1 MWDLTEKKWGWT
13 ENQIGFNSEEVILT
27 SPDPIRGLDEPSRK
41 TIGNQKYR
49 FDGRKEKERYKLC
62 WSARSVIY
70 PELVMKQHHNAEYEP
85 TDLFGVL
92 THAAFTNDFVNN
104 AAETYPLPEDET
116 PHPNTV
122 FYRTGKL
129 SVVEI
134 LDQFNSAM
142 ERIIEVARGKGAL
155 EGKLDLAIDLTDWR
169 YYGDKNDP
177 MVLRVKPKKGTTKAF
192 VLATLYAIVDGE
204 RFTLRAIPVSSLS
217 NKEEIIEE
225 LLDYAE
231 KMVDIGTL
239 YVDREFFT
247 VDCIKAI
254 KKRKVKFLMPAI
266 KNSRVKKEIKE
277 GNPRVVDFEYG
288 VKRKHPVNFNLGIV
302 ENDEG
307 EVKTFATNHDVEK
320 EELEKLFD
328 MYSLRWGIETSYRV
342 KHQFRAKTR
351 TKYYEPRIFLFLF
364 SVCLYN
370 LWVLVNLQAATKFGE
385 NSKIY
390 MTAKTFTDKMVEVLP
405 EP

>member
-1 MWDLTEKKWGWT
+1 MV
-13 ENQIGFNSEEVILT
+13 QA
-27 SPDPIRGLDEPSRK
+27 PARGPCESAQE
-41 TIGNQKYR
+41 TIGDQKYR
-49 FDGRKEKERYKLC
+49 FDGRKERERYKLC

-70 PELVMKQHHNAEYEP
+70 PELVMKQHHNTEYEP

-129 SVVEI
+129 SVEEV

-142 ERIIEVARGKGAL
+142 ECIIKVAMEEGAL
-155 EGKLDLAIDLTDWR
+155 EGELDLAIDLTDWR

-177 MVLRVKPKKGTTKAF
+177 MVLRVKPKDGTTKAF
-192 VLATLYAIVDGE
+192 VLATVYAIVDGE
-204 RFTLRAIPVSSLS
+204 RFTLRAIPVDSLS

-231 KMVDIGTL
+231 RMVDIGTL
-239 YVDREFFT
+239 YVDRGFFT
-247 VDCIKAI
+247 VDCIRVLKQKNI
-254 KKRKVKFLMPAI
+254 KFLMPAT
-266 KNSRVKKEIKE
+266 KNGRVKREMKE
-277 GNPRVVDFEYG
+277 GHPRIVDFEYG
-288 VKRKHPVNFNLGIV
+288 VTRDDPVNFNLGIV
-302 ENDEG
+302 ENDDG
-307 EVKTFATNHDVEK
+307 EVKTFATNHEVE
-320 EELEKLFD
+320 EDELEKLFD
-328 MYSLRWGIETSYRV
+328 MYSLRWGIETSYRI

-370 LWVLVNLQAATKFGE
+370 LWVLVNFQAANKFGE
-385 NSKIY
+385 DSKIY
-390 MTAKTFTDKMVEVLP
+390 MTAKTFTDWMVKVLPLP
-405 EP
+405 EPPPTNRN

>member
-1 MWDLTEKKWGWT
+1 MG
-13 ENQIGFNSEEVILT
+13 
-27 SPDPIRGLDEPSRK
+27 PDPTGGLDEPTQK
-41 TIGNQKYR
+41 VIGKRKYR
-49 FDGRKEKERYKLC
+49 FDGRKERERYKLC
-62 WSARSVIY
+62 WSARSVVY
-70 PELVMKQHHNAEYEP
+70 PELVMKQHHNVQYEP
-85 TDLFGVL
+85 VQLLSFL
-92 THAAFTNDFVNN
+92 SHAAFTNDFVND

-122 FYRTGKL
+122 FYRTEKL
-129 SVVEI
+129 SVDEI

-142 ERIIEVARGKGAL
+142 ERIIEEARRKGAL
-155 EGKLDLAIDLTDWR
+155 EGKLDLAVDLTDWR

-177 MVLRVKPKKGTTKAF
+177 MVLRVKPKDGTTKAF
-192 VLATLYAIVDGE
+192 VLATVYAIVDGE
-204 RFTLRAIPVSSLS
+204 RFTLKAIPVSSLS
-217 NKEEIIEE
+217 NKEEILGE

-239 YVDREFFT
+239 YVDRGFFT
-247 VDCIKAI
+247 VDCIRVLKQKNI
-254 KKRKVKFLMPAI
+254 KFLMPAI
-266 KNSRVKKEIKE
+266 KNDRVKREMKE
-277 GNPRVVDFEYG
+277 GHPRVVDFEYG

-302 ENDEG
+302 ENDDG
-307 EVKTFATNHDVEK
+307 EVKTFATNHPVK
-320 EELEKLFD
+320 EDKLKKLFD

-342 KHQFRAKTR
+342 MHMFRAKTR
-351 TKYYEPRIFLFLF
+351 TKKYEPRIFLFLF

-370 LWVLVNLQAATKFGE
+370 LWVLVNFQAATKFGE